1 MTVSIAEEMNPTRR
15 STMEDVHVYHPPNSW
30 NHPTCTSATFIGV
43 YDGHGGRSIV
53 DYLEDHLAENVGKEW
68 FFAVGE
74 FEKNEDGFNG
84 GQMGK
89 KRRIGEDSTNSTGNS
104 NTESI
109 NRNETNN
116 NSSEGQLIQKA
127 LERAFLLTDIQSR
140 IAGHTTSGATV
151 ACCVVIPKLAGDGS
165 KRVIEIGIH
174 AANAGDARIVLSSGV
189 ARLAGSTTTA
199 NAGTANEDNTRDN
212 SYSSTPNNNNSNN
225 KAMRLTH
232 DHKSTD
238 PTEISRIESSGG
250 IMIRG
255 RVLGVLAVS
264 RSLGDHGLKEFVIG
278 RPFLSSTVVRVESG
292 GRAVES
298 EEKVQSTESASP
310 FTDGE
315 FLIVACDGLWD
326 VMEDQEAVDMVRKYV
341 VESDSDNEKQHN
353 SKEQTAQILI
363 DEAMRRGSADNITVI
378 VHWL

>member
-1 MTVSIAEEMNPTRR
+1 
-15 STMEDVHVYHPPNSW
+15 
-30 NHPTCTSATFIGV
+30 
-43 YDGHGGRSIV
+43 
-53 DYLEDHLAENVGKEW
+53 
-68 FFAVGE
+68 
-74 FEKNEDGFNG
+74 
-84 GQMGK
+84 
-89 KRRIGEDSTNSTGNS
+89 
-104 NTESI
+104 
-109 NRNETNN
+109 
-116 NSSEGQLIQKA
+116 
-127 LERAFLLTDIQSR
+127 
-140 IAGHTTSGATV
+140 
-151 ACCVVIPKLAGDGS
+151 
-165 KRVIEIGIH
+165 
-174 AANAGDARIVLSSGV
+174 
-189 ARLAGSTTTA
+189 
-199 NAGTANEDNTRDN
+199 
-212 SYSSTPNNNNSNN
+212 
-225 KAMRLTH
+225 
-232 DHKSTD
+232 
-238 PTEISRIESSGG
+238 
-250 IMIRG
+250 MIRG

-298 EEKVQSTESASP
+298 EEKVQSTESTSP

>member
-1 MTVSIAEEMNPTRR
+1 YQHNMTVSIAEEMNPTRR

-53 DYLEDHLAENVGKEW
+53 DYLEDHLAENVGKE
-68 FFAVGE
+68 
-74 FEKNEDGFNG
+74 
-84 GQMGK
+84 
-89 KRRIGEDSTNSTGNS
+89 
-104 NTESI
+104 
-109 NRNETNN
+109 NETNN

-189 ARLAGSTTTA
+189 AR
-199 NAGTANEDNTRDN
+199 
-212 SYSSTPNNNNSNN
+212 STPNNNNNSNN

-278 RPFLSSTVVRVESG
+278 RPFLSSTVVR
-292 GRAVES
+292 
-298 EEKVQSTESASP
+298 SASP

-341 VESDSDNEKQHN
+341 
-353 SKEQTAQILI
+353 EQTAQILI